1 MFNNLYI
8 QPSKSS
14 FKYSPNNRFQSRP
27 LDNLNLNPVD
37 NKYANNNKESVY
49 KSISKLKLQYK
60 TELERTLSI
69 PIIQD
74 LIYNPYIFKTAIS
87 LLHTPRAPSFTG
99 INVTDFLERFEDMV
113 TDCGLSDDRKI
124 QRVQKYYE
132 FDIT

>member
-27 LDNLNLNPVD
+27 LDNLNPNPVD

-87 LLHTPRAPSFTG
+87 LLHTPRAFLFTG
-99 INVTDFLERFEDMV
+99 TNITDFLKRFKNIA
-113 TDCGLSDDRKI
+113 TNCGLSDNRK
-124 QRVQKYYE
+124 V
-132 FDIT
+132 